1 MKLRKTTR
9 TIVTVLLIL
18 VVFTSITIWHDRVPG
33 NRDSDELF
41 SSMLVMAGK
50 APELNH
56 LFAQLDLE
64 LDGAFY
70 VVGLESEESWPVQA
84 ARACYLDLVASKF
97 QFKKGGREYSGGMSA
112 YRYRSLEDFITLL
125 EETEM
130 EAPGFLA
137 GMNASN
143 WVVIPAH
150 PTDTS
155 MKLVGAIL
163 LIIAATFIAT
173 RVRGN
178 N

>member
-1 MKLRKTTR
+1 M
-9 TIVTVLLIL
+9 TVLLIL
-18 VVFTSITIWHDRVPG
+18 AVFTSITIWHDRAPG
-33 NRDSDELF
+33 KRARDELF

-50 APELNH
+50 APEMNH

-64 LDGAFY
+64 LEGAFY
-70 VVGLESEESWPVQA
+70 VVGLKSEESWPVQA
-84 ARACYLDLVASKF
+84 ASACYLDLMASKF

-112 YRYRSLEDFITLL
+112 YRYRSLEDFIILL
-125 EETEM
+125 EKTEM

-137 GMNASN
+137 GMNASS
-143 WVVIPAH
+143 WVVIPVH

-155 MKLVGAIL
+155 MKLAGAII
-163 LIIAATFIAT
+163 LIVAAIFIAT